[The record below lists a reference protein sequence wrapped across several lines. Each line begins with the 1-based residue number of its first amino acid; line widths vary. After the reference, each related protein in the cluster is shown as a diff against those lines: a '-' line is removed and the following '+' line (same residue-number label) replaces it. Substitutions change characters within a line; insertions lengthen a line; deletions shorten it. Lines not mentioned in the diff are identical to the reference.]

1 MIFSK
6 LSNTKLFSSLSS
18 SSSSHHNPPR
28 APTLQTLLKSGFTPT
43 LKDFNQFLLFLS
55 QTHKFKSLIHFFSQM
70 KSNNIKG
77 NAHSHSIFTW
87 ALLKEHKYEEAEQ
100 LMKNQMVDSSLL
112 KKNRIWD
119 CLIQGFC
126 VNRKDPEKALLV
138 LRDCLRIDGILPSS
152 FTFFSLI
159 QSFSSQGK
167 MDRAIEVLE
176 MMTDDRIKYP
186 FDNFVCS
193 SVISGFCRIGKPEL
207 AVGFYDNAEN
217 SGALRPNVVTYTTL
231 VSAYCRLGRLEE
243 VCNLVSMMEKDGLAF
258 DVVFYSCWIHEYF
271 RDGVLW
277 AALQKYREIVDR
289 KVDMD
294 TIGYTILID
303 GFSKEGNVEKAV
315 GFLNKMKK
323 DRLTPNLVTYTAI
336 MLGFCKK
343 GKLEEALV
351 VLEMVENSGI
361 KVDEFMYATL
371 IDGFCRKSDF
381 DQVFHLLD
389 DMEKRG
395 VNPSI
400 VTYNT
405 VINGLCKA
413 GRASEADEFSKGIL
427 GDAVT
432 YSTLL
437 HGYIEEENVMGMLE
451 TKRRL
456 EAAGVCMDVVMCNI
470 LIKALFMVGSF
481 EDALAIY
488 KGMPEMNLV
497 ANSVTYCTMIDGYCR
512 VGRIDEALEIFDEF
526 RATSVSSVACYNCII
541 HGLCRKGMAG
551 VAIEVFIEFHERGLA
566 SDVGIHMMLIK
577 AIFSEKSEGGVLNLI
592 YRIENLRSEIF
603 DTVCNDAICFLCKR
617 GYFYSACDVYVLMT
631 KKGSVVENKSYHSIM
646 KALMDDG
653 KKWLTHPFLTILV
666 KRYGIVEPRLSK
678 TLVHYLC
685 MKDINNA
692 IKFLD
697 VMKEKKLSVTF
708 PVTVLRTLTRDGRAL
723 DAYKLVIGGEEN
735 LPVMDVVDYS
745 MVVDGLCKGG
755 HMDKALD
762 LCAFAKRK
770 GITLSIVTYN
780 SVINGLCR
788 QGCFIEA
795 FRLFDSL
802 EKINM
807 FPSEI
812 TYATLIATLSKEGYL
827 LDARKL
833 FESMV
838 LKGFKPKTRVYN
850 SLIDGYC
857 KRGQMQEALKLLLE
871 LEERGLKPDEFTVS
885 SVINGC
891 CQNGDME
898 GALEFFFEFERKGL
912 LPDFLGFMYLIRG
925 LCAKGRM
932 EECRN
937 ILRKMLQTQSI
948 LDLLKIAE
956 TEVKTESIES
966 FLVSLC
972 EQGSVQEA
980 IMVLNEIG
988 SIFFPISRRF
998 GAYDGSEKLKELCDS
1013 RDLATVDPKSLNA
1026 TCETDKGFGL
1036 SDAEALE
1043 NMVKAHGELKKANKL
1058 AKMLSDPE
1066 REGPSL
1072 ESAKDF
1078 NELKAI
1084 SSLGHLNS
1092 QKLDPSRLGVHS
1104 GPPNDQLLAPPIGI
1118 GFSPIKLFCKDFDGR
1133 FSGFKMITRFCKLVG
1148 TRMV

>member
-1 MIFSK
+1 
-6 LSNTKLFSSLSS
+6 
-18 SSSSHHNPPR
+18 
-28 APTLQTLLKSGFTPT
+28 
-43 LKDFNQFLLFLS
+43 
-55 QTHKFKSLIHFFSQM
+55 M

-138 LRDCLRIDGILPSS
+138 LRDCLRID
-152 FTFFSLI
+152 
-159 QSFSSQGK
+159 
-167 MDRAIEVLE
+167 
-176 MMTDDRIKYP
+176 
-186 FDNFVCS
+186 
-193 SVISGFCRIGKPEL
+193 VISGFCRIGKPEL

-271 RDGVLW
+271 REGVLW

-427 GDAVT
+427 GDVVT

-456 EAAGVCMDVVMCNI
+456 EAAGVCMDVVM
-470 LIKALFMVGSF
+470 
-481 EDALAIY
+481 
-488 KGMPEMNLV
+488 
-497 ANSVTYCTMIDGYCR
+497 
-512 VGRIDEALEIFDEF
+512 IDEALEIFDEF

-566 SDVGIHMMLIK
+566 SDV
-577 AIFSEKSEGGVLNLI
+577 EKSEGGVLNLI

-603 DTVCNDAICFLCKR
+603 DT
-617 GYFYSACDVYVLMT
+617 
-631 KKGSVVENKSYHSIM
+631 
-646 KALMDDG
+646 ALMDDG

-1043 NMVKAHGELKKANKL
+1043 NMVKAH
-1058 AKMLSDPE
+1058 
-1066 REGPSL
+1066 EGPSL

-1118 GFSPIKLFCKDFDGR
+1118 GVKFSWWCLKLKATHHSLLFD
-1133 FSGFKMITRFCKLVG
+1133 
-1148 TRMV
+1148 